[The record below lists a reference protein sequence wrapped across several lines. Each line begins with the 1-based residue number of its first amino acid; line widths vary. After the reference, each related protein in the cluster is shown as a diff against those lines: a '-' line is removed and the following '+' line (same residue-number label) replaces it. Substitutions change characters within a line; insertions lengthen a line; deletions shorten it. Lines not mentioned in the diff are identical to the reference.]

1 MFIALIS
8 TVMVLLGAALIIRPK
23 ERTAPQPWEMG
34 TKEVE
39 MEEELTREAMGISE
53 EDIGYSSSLGGGNS
67 VATVQEPDSSAQPE
81 IPDIPEGNW
90 ENDPMVGE
98 LLEPE
103 AEDIDLEDL
112 NVLADGLDEET
123 DEDEDQK
130 EEIDTSFLDDI
141 L

>member
-1 MFIALIS
+1 
-8 TVMVLLGAALIIRPK
+8 
-23 ERTAPQPWEMG
+23 
-34 TKEVE
+34 
-39 MEEELTREAMGISE
+39 MEEELTREAMGSSE
-53 EDIGYSSSLGGGNS
+53 EDIVYSSSLGGGNS
-67 VATVQEPDSSAQPE
+67 DATVQEPDSSVQPQ

>member
-8 TVMVLLGAALIIRPK
+8 TIMVLLGAALIIRPK

-39 MEEELTREAMGISE
+39 MEEELTREAMGSSE
-53 EDIGYSSSLGGGNS
+53 EDIVYSSSLGGGNS
-67 VATVQEPDSSAQPE
+67 VATVQEPDSSVQPQ

>member
-39 MEEELTREAMGISE
+39 MEEELTREAMGSSE
-53 EDIGYSSSLGGGNS
+53 EDIVYSSSLGGGNS
-67 VATVQEPDSSAQPE
+67 VATVQEPDSSVQPQ